1 MMIKEI
7 QKFLGSRFNL
17 NLMQCIL
24 YFIIGYVM
32 SIYLDWPKVMLML
45 GTIIG
50 LQFITRIKAVADG
63 MMFRQIMLDNEWE
76 VGKVI
81 QKIKNEADKARQ
93 DKNYN

>member
-1 MMIKEI
+1 MIKEI
-7 QKFLGSRFNL
+7 QTFLGNRLNL
-17 NLMQCIL
+17 NIMQCIL

-32 SIYLDWPKVMLML
+32 GIYLSWAKIILL
-45 GTIIG
+45 GIAIIG

-63 MMFRQIMLDNEWE
+63 MMFRQIMIDNEWE

-81 QKIKNEADKARQ
+81 QKIKDEADKARQ

>member
-7 QKFLGSRFNL
+7 QTFLGSRFNL

-32 SIYLDWPKVMLML
+32 SMYLDWPKVMLML

-63 MMFRQIMLDNEWE
+63 MMFRQIMIDSQVDANEI
-76 VGKVI
+76 VK
-81 QKIKNEADKARQ
+81 KKK
-93 DKNYN
+93 